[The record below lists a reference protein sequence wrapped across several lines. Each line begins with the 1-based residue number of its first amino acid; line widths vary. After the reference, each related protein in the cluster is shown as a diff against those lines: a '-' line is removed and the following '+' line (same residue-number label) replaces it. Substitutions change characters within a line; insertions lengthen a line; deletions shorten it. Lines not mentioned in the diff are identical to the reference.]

1 MKPQRFLRK
10 ERLTAKRDFAAVFN
24 KGEKKRSY
32 HLLHAC
38 LLKKPGKMARLGL
51 IVSKKVGNAVVRNRV
66 KRRLREIFRKNK
78 EKILTG
84 ADVVLIAKPGI
95 QNCTSGELEKI
106 FLFEILKNHV
116 RLP

>member
-1 MKPQRFLRK
+1 
-10 ERLTAKRDFAAVFN
+10 
-24 KGEKKRSY
+24 
-32 HLLHAC
+32 
-38 LLKKPGKMARLGL
+38 
-51 IVSKKVGNAVVRNRV
+51 V